1 MFRLKRKNLIYCIV
15 FVLLFLCLTA
25 AAPVFK
31 QPLSDISKLPLNILN
46 SIQREISGIIFYHR
60 NYVQNA
66 RLINEMYFLRRK
78 ISAMQEIQLEN
89 ERLKELL
96 GFKQKVSYKVI
107 AAQVIGR
114 SPDNWVSAII
124 VGKGSSSGIKL
135 GMTVMTHLGL
145 VGRIA
150 EVSKYTSKVMLI
162 NDPDFAISSVIQRSR
177 QQGLVTGALGDFLIM
192 KYLPQ
197 NADIKIADLVVS
209 AGLTQEY
216 PKGLII
222 GTVMEM
228 LEDSSGLSYHC
239 LIKPAVNLSNIEEIL
254 IILP

>member
-1 MFRLKRKNLIYCIV
+1 MFKLKRKNLIYIVV
-15 FVLLFLCLTA
+15 FVLLFLFVTA
-25 AAPVFK
+25 LAPTFK
-31 QPLSDISKLPLNILN
+31 QSLSDISKLPLNILN

-60 NYVQNA
+60 NYAQNA
-66 RLINEMYFLRRK
+66 RLINETYFLRRK
-78 ISAMQEIQLEN
+78 INAIQEAALEN
-89 ERLKELL
+89 ARLKELL

-124 VGKGSSSGIKL
+124 IDKGSSSGIKA
-135 GMTVMTHLGL
+135 GMTVLTHLGL

-150 EVSKYTSKVMLI
+150 EASKYTSKIMLI
-162 NDPDFAISSVIQRSR
+162 NDPDFAISAVIQRSR
-177 QQGLVTGALGDFLIM
+177 QQGLVAGTLGNFLIM

-197 NADIKIADLVVS
+197 NADIKVSDAVVS
-209 AGLTQEY
+209 AGLTEEY

-222 GTVMEM
+222 GIVVEM
-228 LEDSSGLSYHC
+228 IEDSSGLSYHC
-239 LIKPAVNLSNIEEIL
+239 LIKPAVNLSNIEEVL